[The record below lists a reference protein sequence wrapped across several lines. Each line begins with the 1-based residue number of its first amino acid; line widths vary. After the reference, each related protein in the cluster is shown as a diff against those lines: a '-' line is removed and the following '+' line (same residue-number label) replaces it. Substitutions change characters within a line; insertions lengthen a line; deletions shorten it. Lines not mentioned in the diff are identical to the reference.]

1 LSYNECQWL
10 SAIRSIQ
17 TFSEV
22 KAEVDVNLRLEVKV
36 EVEISS
42 GNPFIDNDRT
52 TLNFGRVFVMRSG
65 SKLWGALTTFK
76 MKLLPRNRESTD
88 NLDGNKDH
96 NRKEDGKYLPD
107 DLTGGKGHPDR
118 RPSCSRSLA
127 IGTRRKFA
135 YASKFSFKMLFISL
149 TPFYF

>member
-1 LSYNECQWL
+1 M
-10 SAIRSIQ
+10 RSIQ
-17 TFSEV
+17 TFSRLGLG
-22 KAEVDVNLRLEVKV
+22 LRLRVLK
-36 EVEISS
+36 
-42 GNPFIDNDRT
+42 GNQFLGKQLWDKAT
-52 TLNFGRVFVMRSG
+52 MNFGMVFVMRSG
-65 SKLWGALTTFK
+65 SKLWGAFRTFK
-76 MKLLPRNRESTD
+76 MNLLPRNRESTD
-88 NLDGNKDH
+88 NLDDDKGHDW
-96 NRKEDGKYLPD
+96 KEDGKYLPD